1 MYSKSVYLFL
11 IMKEWVEYE
20 IYIYIYLLLKLG
32 PVLTG
37 SVVLSITKSCV
48 KWKHITV
55 LEKGVYKFNS

>member
-48 KWKHITV
+48 KRKHIIV